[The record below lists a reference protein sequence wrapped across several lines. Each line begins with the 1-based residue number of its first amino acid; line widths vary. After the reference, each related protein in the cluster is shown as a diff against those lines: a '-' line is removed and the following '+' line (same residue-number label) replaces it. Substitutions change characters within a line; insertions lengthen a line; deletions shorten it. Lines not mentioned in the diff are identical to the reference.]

1 MVVGYFGTKFTTN
14 IEKSIIFVTFV
25 IGKVFLKVEKMMNYL
40 NALLDSLVGFVRRN
54 PILVLVIVLLAFTA
68 PAVLRGLATLILY
81 IILGF
86 VILAVALLIALRWR
100 IHKVQQQ
107 VRDQFN
113 RQQQSTNNPFGQ
125 GFNPFGQQQQQRQQ
139 PPRQDE
145 GEVTVHKTT
154 ATPEKRSSKDVGAYV
169 EFEGATG

>member
-25 IGKVFLKVEKMMNYL
+25 IGKVFLKEEKMMNYL

-81 IILGF
+81 IVLGF
-86 VILAVALLIALRWR
+86 VILALVLLIALRWR
-100 IHKVQQQ
+100 IYKVQQQ

-113 RQQQSTNNPFGQ
+113 RQQNTSNPFGQ
-125 GFNPFGQQQQQRQQ
+125 GFNPFGQQQQQQRQQ
-139 PPRQDE
+139 QPRQDE

-154 ATPEKRSSKDVGAYV
+154 ATPEKRISKDVGDYV
-169 EFEGATG
+169 EFEETKE